1 MVAPALPSIPLALK
15 IQAMSAPP
23 TNTLNIVFQLA
34 IPVHKRIT
42 APIAMAITLV
52 SPIEPGIKPITWSQ
66 EKAGTVPVAASPKGV
81 AIVNVSGKSFPKPQ
95 MLSLAT
101 QQASPLIAVG

>member
-1 MVAPALPSIPLALK
+1 
-15 IQAMSAPP
+15 MSAPP